1 MATQKGKAKKLNEI
15 QYSTDE
21 VVKILEENE
30 ALRKKVDELLTAN
43 EAILNM
49 KRGDHEVVYQEKH
62 YTLNFNELFRLIDS
76 IARGGRFMNL
86 YAGARGAHNALALIL
101 NLQSAEDSGIE
112 QARQLLLTYKG

>member
-1 MATQKGKAKKLNEI
+1 MATQKGKAKKLSEI

-30 ALRKKVDELLTAN
+30 ALKQAN

-49 KRGDHEVVYQEKH
+49 KRGDHEVVYQEKR

-112 QARQLLLTYKG
+112 QARQLLLTYKGN